1 MVLEEICINLHASKM
16 IVWFSTIALMNQI
29 IVKWHCRISVLWTL
43 DAFYYTWKLYY
54 FDIDLNPLLEVW
66 ICFLFVG
73 YQPKGIDVQSF
84 EKIVI
89 SDRRSFK
96 DFDASVLQGR
106 TVYSTIQCQNKA
118 GLISSS
124 SSDGVTIYDK
134 PPSMATAVIRTL
146 PLSVTKYSAMAY
158 YQSVTNNMRL
168 VWSGVEERIGVQQY
182 KARQDGSRL
191 INLIMSS
198 DECRN

>member
-1 MVLEEICINLHASKM
+1 ML
-16 IVWFSTIALMNQI
+16 FP
-29 IVKWHCRISVLWTL
+29 
-43 DAFYYTWKLYY
+43 F
-54 FDIDLNPLLEVW
+54 
-66 ICFLFVG
+66 FLFVG
-73 YQPKGIDVQSF
+73 YQPKGIEVQSF

-146 PLSVTKYSAMAY
+146 PLSVTEYSALDY
-158 YQSVTNNMRL
+158 YQSVTNNLRL
-168 VWSGVEERIGVQQY
+168 VWSGVEDKIGVQQY
-182 KARQDGSRL
+182 KARQGGSRL

>member
-1 MVLEEICINLHASKM
+1 ML
-16 IVWFSTIALMNQI
+16 FP
-29 IVKWHCRISVLWTL
+29 
-43 DAFYYTWKLYY
+43 F
-54 FDIDLNPLLEVW
+54 
-66 ICFLFVG
+66 FLFVG
-73 YQPKGIDVQSF
+73 YQPKGIEVQSF

-146 PLSVTKYSAMAY
+146 PLSVTEYSALDY
-158 YQSVTNNMRL
+158 YQSVTNNLRL
-168 VWSGVEERIGVQQY
+168 VWSGVEDKIGVQQY
-182 KARQDGSRL
+182 KARQGGSWL
-191 INLIMSS
+191 IYLAMSS
-198 DECRN
+198 DECSKLIKVYMSASVVGQFIYLACCRMIPLILLSSECCKMIKRLVCFLTMRGNSWMWHAVQCFN